1 MSNLMLAQ
9 TGSSLL
15 GSSEALLN
23 VREGFP
29 RGFYLVGGGAARG
42 VFFTLHF
49 FLLCVWFFYFFFQMS
64 QAIKKNAFIFLWLKQ
79 GNIRARI
86 AKMDQNIELFCK
98 FDIRVLKVVRLK
110 KSLFSFLNLFWTYF
124 KNILRIG

>member
-1 MSNLMLAQ
+1 
-9 TGSSLL
+9 
-15 GSSEALLN
+15 
-23 VREGFP
+23 
-29 RGFYLVGGGAARG
+29 
-42 VFFTLHF
+42 
-49 FLLCVWFFYFFFQMS
+49 MS

-110 KSLFSFLNLFWTYF
+110 KSLFSFLNLF
-124 KNILRIG
+124 